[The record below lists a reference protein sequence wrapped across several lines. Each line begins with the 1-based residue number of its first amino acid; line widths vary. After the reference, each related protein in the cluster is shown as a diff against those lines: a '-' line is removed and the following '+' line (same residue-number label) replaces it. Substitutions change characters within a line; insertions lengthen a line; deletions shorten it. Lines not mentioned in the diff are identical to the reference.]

1 MGPMAQVGPSM
12 PVDTANGSFRS
23 ASPYVLN
30 RSLIRDL
37 TLPAA
42 PNLDV
47 PPSPPRTPDA
57 STSAKFDHFLE
68 LKKQGVHF
76 NEKLAKSSALKNP
89 SLLTKLMDFAGISEQ
104 EQYATSLP
112 KEIWD
117 PTAFPPSAYK
127 EELAIAQQDILRRRE
142 DEKRAGQRQALDFV
156 PASAEQA
163 GASSASARGP
173 TDPARP
179 PPAGRSAAERIMA
192 GLDRERSRTPTASN
206 GEKRR
211 QTASSRRWD

>member
-1 MGPMAQVGPSM
+1 MGPMARVGPSM
-12 PVDTANGSFRS
+12 PVDTANGSSRS
-23 ASPYVLN
+23 ASPYALS

-42 PNLDV
+42 PNLDI
-47 PPSPPRTPDA
+47 PPSPPGTPNA
-57 STSAKFDHFLE
+57 STSAKFEKFLE
-68 LKKQGVHF
+68 LKKQGSHF

-89 SLLTKLMDFAGISEQ
+89 SMLTKLMDFAGISEQ

-117 PTAFPPSAYK
+117 PTAFPPLAYK
-127 EELAIAQQDILRRRE
+127 EELAMSQKDILRRRE
-142 DEKRAGQRQALDFV
+142 DEKRAGQRRALDFV
-156 PASAEQA
+156 PASAEQT
-163 GASSASARGP
+163 GASTTSARGP

-192 GLDRERSRTPTASN
+192 GLDRERPRTPTLPN
-206 GEKRR
+206 GDKRR
-211 QTASSRRWD
+211 QTASGRRGD